1 MNPQASKP
9 HTTIPADALARIEK
23 ELNDAEIS
31 RQRQLDELDPAEGGE
46 VTAATVH
53 RATVERILIE
63 IRAAQVRLADGT
75 FGVCE
80 RCDASIPVERLELR
94 PWTTVCVGCAD
105 R

>member
-9 HTTIPADALARIEK
+9 HATIPADALARIEK

-31 RQRQLDELDPAEGGE
+31 RQRQLEESAPAGDGE
-46 VTAATVH
+46 VTAATAH
-53 RATVERILIE
+53 RATVERILVE

-75 FGVCE
+75 YGACE
-80 RCDASIPVERLELR
+80 RCGATIPVERLELR